1 MTESTEQDKH
11 EAALGQ
17 MRAEMAQA
25 GKQEIL
31 EIFSELLDRLWER
44 INSLIG
50 ETACVAVF
58 RSALLETSRD
68 HALLQD
74 IEIHSSGI
82 SLDGLNTTLD
92 GLDRSAVRTGL
103 LAFTDNVMALLID
116 LTGEIL
122 LGKVEP
128 LVQQFKQ
135 KLDKS

>member
-1 MTESTEQDKH
+1 MSESTGRESR
-11 EAALGQ
+11 EAALHQ
-17 MRAEMAQA
+17 VRAEMAQA
-25 GKQEIL
+25 GKQELL
-31 EIFSELLDRLWER
+31 EIFGELLARLWER

-50 ETACVAVF
+50 ETATIAVF
-58 RSALLETSRD
+58 RSALLEASRD
-68 HALLQD
+68 HALLQE
-74 IEIHSSGI
+74 IEIDSSGI
-82 SLDGLNTTLD
+82 SLERLKTTLD
-92 GLDRSAVRTGL
+92 ALDRSAVRAGL

>member
-1 MTESTEQDKH
+1 MTESTEQGKH
-11 EAALGQ
+11 EAALRQ
-17 MRAEMAQA
+17 MRAEMAQV

-50 ETACVAVF
+50 ETACIAVF
-58 RSALLETSRD
+58 RSALLEASRD
-68 HALLQD
+68 YALLQD
-74 IEIHSSGI
+74 IEITSSGI
-82 SLDGLNTTLD
+82 CLDGLNKTLD
-92 GLDRSAVRTGL
+92 GLDRSTVRAGL
-103 LAFTDNVMALLID
+103 LALTDNVMALLID